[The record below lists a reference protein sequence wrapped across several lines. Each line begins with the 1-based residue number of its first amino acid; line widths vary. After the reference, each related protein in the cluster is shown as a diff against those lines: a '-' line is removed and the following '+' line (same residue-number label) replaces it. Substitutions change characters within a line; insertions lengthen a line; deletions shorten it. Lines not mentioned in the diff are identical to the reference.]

1 MDRTVVLAKPSRGK
15 REIAASRI
23 RAAAVRSAAL
33 FVIERTFKTLNGC
46 SISWEDANGPAGWDR
61 WAIYALGMAAVTVV
75 GSINLD
81 IVAVADRLPVP
92 GETVTDAV
100 LGTHPG
106 GKGANQALAAKRMG
120 ASVAMVGRVGA
131 DPNAAQALRLLR
143 DDGVDLDDVGVED
156 AAATGVALIVVDQRG
171 ENQIVVAPGA
181 NRTLTPDHVA
191 VADSAAVICQLEI
204 PVDVVAEAARQATGL
219 FCLNAA
225 PVRPVPDSL
234 LDTVGLLVVNEIEAE
249 QIGERIHGGDGL
261 VAVTLGA
268 AGARLY
274 RAGEEIAYASPPAV
288 EVVDTVGAGDA
299 FVGAM
304 VASLTAGHG
313 ETESLLRAVTAGAL
327 ATTVPGAQP
336 SLPTLQAVEALL

>member
-1 MDRTVVLAKPSRGK
+1 MP
-15 REIAASRI
+15 
-23 RAAAVRSAAL
+23 
-33 FVIERTFKTLNGC
+33 
-46 SISWEDANGPAGWDR
+46 
-61 WAIYALGMAAVTVV
+61 AVTVV

-81 IVAVADRLPVP
+81 VVATADRLPIP

-120 ASVAMVGRVGA
+120 ASVSMVGRVGS

-143 DDGVDLDDVGVED
+143 DGGVDLDNVGVD
-156 AAATGVALIVVDQRG
+156 DDAATGVALIVVDGRG

-181 NRTLTPDHVA
+181 NRALTTGHVA
-191 VADSAAVICQLEI
+191 ALDADAVICQLEI
-204 PVDVVAEAARQATGL
+204 PIEVVEAAARNTTGL

-225 PVRPVPDSL
+225 PVRPVSDEL
-234 LDTVGLLVVNEIEAE
+234 LDMVGLLVVNQIEAE
-249 QIGERIHGGDGL
+249 QLGERIHGGQGL

-274 RAGEEIAYASPPAV
+274 RGGEEIASSHPPAV
-288 EVVDTVGAGDA
+288 EAVDTVGAGDA

-313 ETESLLRAVTAGAL
+313 ETESLRRAVTAGAL

-336 SLPTLQAVEALL
+336 SLPTVQAVEALL